1 MYPATLLI
9 LSLITGIQ
17 AATVEHWWNI
27 SYAEANP
34 DGRFQRRVIGINGSW
49 PPPVVTATEGD
60 TVIIHATNGL
70 QDTSLGTAIHGHGL
84 FFNGSNWYDGAI
96 GVNQC
101 PIPSGETLDYH
112 IDTTGQTGTYWIH
125 GHHNGQAVDGL
136 RTPFIIY
143 PRDGTGRHDALT
155 WDEEF
160 ILVMADWYHE
170 EYPVLERRDFLNWVN
185 PTGAEPV
192 PDSAVIYG
200 AWKNGTTFST
210 PSEISAGTGV
220 SDHASLLFTPGK
232 SYRIHMVNM
241 GGLAMFWVALQDHQ
255 VYIIEADG
263 VEVEPL
269 PVDAATFSV
278 AQRYSLWVQAK
289 DTGDRNYALSF
300 MQDTAMYD
308 TVPPLLVL
316 NNTVQVVYNASAPA
330 ATAWIPSN
338 IPTFNDTQLVP
349 LHALPLLQPDVK
361 ITLNAYFETYDDGTN
376 RASFNNIT
384 YQMPSSTPSFLTAM
398 TMGNDSFNPAVYGAQ
413 TNVFAYPHHSVV
425 ELTVYNWDAGFHPF
439 HLHGHSFQV
448 VHKSFDMTSDDP
460 VINPVAVDE
469 GQKNPARRDTVVIPG
484 GGSIDWHLSSG
495 LAAVLVEAP
504 ERFAGEKANV
514 PERIYD
520 HCRAWKMGT
529 EGNVV
534 GTYSVSDFDGQPWGP
549 FPLKMGWTRRAIGA
563 LAGCILTA
571 LIGMATIGWYASGE
585 LDEEEMEAEVRWAA
599 NKGKE

>member
-34 DGRFQRRVIGINGSW
+34 DGAPFANSLDLPSSRRPRVTLSSSMPPTAYKTPPLGQRSTAMDSSSTGPTGTTVRSALVPTGSM
-49 PPPVVTATEGD
+49 VTTTARLSMDSGRPSSS
-60 TVIIHATNGL
+60 I
-70 QDTSLGTAIHGHGL
+70 LGTVQAGT
-84 FFNGSNWYDGAI
+84 
-96 GVNQC
+96 
-101 PIPSGETLDYH
+101 TLSPG
-112 IDTTGQTGTYWIH
+112 TRNLSSSWLTGTS
-125 GHHNGQAVDGL
+125 
-136 RTPFIIY
+136 
-143 PRDGTGRHDALT
+143 ALS
-155 WDEEF
+155 
-160 ILVMADWYHE
+160 LLAHARRYHE

-289 DTGDRNYALSF
+289 DTGDRNYAL
-300 MQDTAMYD
+300 YD

-361 ITLNAYFETYDDGTN
+361 ITLNAYFEV
-376 RASFNNIT
+376 S
-384 YQMPSSTPSFLTAM
+384 
-398 TMGNDSFNPAVYGAQ
+398 
-413 TNVFAYPHHSVV
+413 
-425 ELTVYNWDAGFHPF
+425 
-439 HLHGHSFQV
+439 
-448 VHKSFDMTSDDP
+448 P
-460 VINPVAVDE
+460 V
-469 GQKNPARRDTVVIPG
+469 
-484 GGSIDWHLSSG
+484 
-495 LAAVLVEAP
+495 
-504 ERFAGEKANV
+504 
-514 PERIYD
+514 
-520 HCRAWKMGT
+520 
-529 EGNVV
+529 
-534 GTYSVSDFDGQPWGP
+534 
-549 FPLKMGWTRRAIGA
+549 
-563 LAGCILTA
+563 
-571 LIGMATIGWYASGE
+571 
-585 LDEEEMEAEVRWAA
+585 
-599 NKGKE
+599 

>member
-1 MYPATLLI
+1 MDSGRPSSSILGTVQAGTTLSPGTRNLSSSWLTGTSA
-9 LSLITGIQ
+9 LSLP
-17 AATVEHWWNI
+17 AHA
-27 SYAEANP
+27 
-34 DGRFQRRVIGINGSW
+34 RR
-49 PPPVVTATEGD
+49 
-60 TVIIHATNGL
+60 
-70 QDTSLGTAIHGHGL
+70 
-84 FFNGSNWYDGAI
+84 
-96 GVNQC
+96 
-101 PIPSGETLDYH
+101 
-112 IDTTGQTGTYWIH
+112 
-125 GHHNGQAVDGL
+125 
-136 RTPFIIY
+136 
-143 PRDGTGRHDALT
+143 
-155 WDEEF
+155 
-160 ILVMADWYHE
+160 YHE

-289 DTGDRNYALSF
+289 DTGDRNYAL
-300 MQDTAMYD
+300 YD

-316 NNTVQVVYNASAPA
+316 NNTVQVVYNASALA

-361 ITLNAYFETYDDGTN
+361 ITLNAYFE
-376 RASFNNIT
+376 
-384 YQMPSSTPSFLTAM
+384 
-398 TMGNDSFNPAVYGAQ
+398 
-413 TNVFAYPHHSVV
+413 
-425 ELTVYNWDAGFHPF
+425 
-439 HLHGHSFQV
+439 
-448 VHKSFDMTSDDP
+448 SFDVTSDDP
-460 VINPVAVDE
+460 VINPVAIDE

-484 GGSIDWHLSSG
+484 GGSATLRWRADNPGAWMFHCHIDWHLSSG

-504 ERFAGEKANV
+504 ERFAEEKANV

-585 LDEEEMEAEVRWAA
+585 LDEEEMEAEVRWAV
-599 NKGKE
+599 NKGLRRGTYSLVSWQLYDGFHCLVSTFGSQRHGSLNRTGGCGAPGSYWDNGFVGREETVGQNASGGNDY